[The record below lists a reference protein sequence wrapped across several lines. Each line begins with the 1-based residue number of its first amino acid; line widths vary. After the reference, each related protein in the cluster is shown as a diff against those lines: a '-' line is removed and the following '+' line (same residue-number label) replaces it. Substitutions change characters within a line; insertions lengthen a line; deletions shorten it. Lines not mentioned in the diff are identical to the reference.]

1 MEFTAPKTLHAA
13 TKGITGK
20 LNYVLDHNA
29 FNVGELELH
38 DDHVLV
44 THQGNVNFST
54 FEKLTDPVGTQLRKE
69 MTKAYTY
76 LGDARRKKDTH
87 RQAELTRIINE
98 LVELHFKQSVKTFNS
113 TPSELIKR
121 NRKLDADVEVDEKN
135 GRYTIRVVQK
145 IKHEDLPAGEVKTLT
160 ALRESIKR
168 GEASRKLTKLVER
181 SWLKLKI

>member
-13 TKGITGK
+13 TKGVTGK

-29 FNVGELELH
+29 FNTGHLELH
-38 DDHVLV
+38 PNHVLV
-44 THQGNVNFST
+44 IREGTVNAET
-54 FEKLTDPVGTQLRKE
+54 FDQLVDPTGFALKKQLIKLYS
-69 MTKAYTY
+69 AY
-76 LGDARRKKDTH
+76 GDAKRRKNA
-87 RQAELTRIINE
+87 AEVKQLTSWI
-98 LVELHFKQSVKTFNS
+98 KQTVDEHIRNS
-113 TPSELIKR
+113 IETGKFSPGELIKR

-135 GRYTIRVVQK
+135 GRYTVRIVQK
-145 IKHEDLPAGEVKTLT
+145 IKHEDLPAREVKTLV